1 MTLIVETVTID
12 ADMEAVFDLISQV
25 EKFPLYADF
34 LTEVRKIDDRTY
46 RWVAR
51 GRGITLTWDSIITE
65 YQRPVR
71 LAWRSIRG
79 LRNSGA
85 YTLTRSTRGTT
96 VSILIEYHLPGEFL
110 ERLAAPLAAPL
121 ARSLAARV
129 LAQSQEGAEV
139 RRFGKQGKDARR
151 KTLAR
156 TLTAQPRPRSARGQR
171 QRSPRAS
178 AVAPLRV
185 MSGNRD
191 RPQHPLPTHSYPSRV
206 PEHRPLLGTDA
217 DRRYDRHGH
226 RADLH
231 AADFCVRFPPLAADH
246 SAVYEYTA

>member
-12 ADMEAVFDLISQV
+12 ADMEAVFDLISRV

-129 LAQSQEGAEV
+129 LARV
-139 RRFGKQGKDARR
+139 RRELESGVSANREKTPAAKPWHERLRRSRGLARR
-151 KTLAR
+151 AGDV
-156 TLTAQPRPRSARGQR
+156 SARR
-171 QRSPRAS
+171 
-178 AVAPLRV
+178 
-185 MSGNRD
+185 
-191 RPQHPLPTHSYPSRV
+191 
-206 PEHRPLLGTDA
+206 EHRP
-217 DRRYDRHGH
+217 
-226 RADLH
+226 
-231 AADFCVRFPPLAADH
+231 
-246 SAVYEYTA
+246 